1 MTNGKLFMKA
11 LAKNENK
18 QMKFIVKLLLSAT
31 FMLSTISA
39 VAAPSVEFQTNQGN
53 FTIELYPEK
62 APKTVAN
69 FLQYVKDGF
78 YENTIFHRV
87 INHFMIQGGGF
98 ERDLS
103 EKSTRA
109 AIANEAGNGLL
120 NQTGTVAM
128 ARTADPDSATA
139 QFFVNLTDNQF
150 LDYVGPDPDQIGY
163 CVFGK
168 VTSGIEVIQKI
179 GLTQTNT
186 VGRYSDVP
194 VKPVIIKSVKLLGE
208 VVKDAPKDASKD
220 ASKETAK

>member
-1 MTNGKLFMKA
+1 MRVLVNL
-11 LAKNENK
+11 
-18 QMKFIVKLLLSAT
+18 MKFKNLLLCGILLSA
-31 FMLSTISA
+31 SISA
-39 VAAPSVEFQTNQGN
+39 FAAPSVEFQTSQGN
-53 FTIELYPEK
+53 FTVELYPEK

-109 AIANEAGNGLL
+109 AIVNEASNGLL
-120 NQTGTVAM
+120 NELGTIAM

-150 LDYVGPDPDQIGY
+150 LNYVSPDPDQMGY

-168 VTSGIEVIQKI
+168 VTSGIEVVQKI
-179 GLTQTNT
+179 GLVQTNT
-186 VGRYSDVP
+186 VGRNSDVP
-194 VKPVIIKSVKLLGE
+194 VKPIIIKSVKLLGE
-208 VVKDAPKDASKD
+208 VAKED
-220 ASKETAK
+220 SKESVK

>member
-1 MTNGKLFMKA
+1 MKV
-11 LAKNENK
+11 LVNL
-18 QMKFIVKLLLSAT
+18 MKFKNLLLCGLLLSA
-31 FMLSTISA
+31 SISA
-39 VAAPSVEFQTNQGN
+39 FAAPSVEFQTSQGN
-53 FTIELYPEK
+53 FTVELYPEK

-109 AIANEAGNGLL
+109 AIANEASNGLL
-120 NQTGTVAM
+120 NELGTIAM

-150 LDYVGPDPDQIGY
+150 LNYVSPDPDQIGY

-168 VTSGIEVIQKI
+168 VTSGIEVVQKI
-179 GLTQTNT
+179 GLVQTNT
-186 VGRYSDVP
+186 VGRNSDVP
-194 VKPVIIKSVKLLGE
+194 VKPIIIKSVKLLGE
-208 VVKDAPKDASKD
+208 VA
-220 ASKETAK
+220 KEDGTEPAK

>member
-1 MTNGKLFMKA
+1 MKV
-11 LAKNENK
+11 LVNL
-18 QMKFIVKLLLSAT
+18 MKFKNLLLCGLLLSSSINA
-31 FMLSTISA
+31 I
-39 VAAPSVEFQTNQGN
+39 AAPSVEFQTSQGN
-53 FTIELYPEK
+53 FTVELYPEK

-109 AIANEAGNGLL
+109 AIVNEASNGLL
-120 NQTGTVAM
+120 NELGTIAM

-150 LDYVGPDPDQIGY
+150 LNYVGPDPDQIGY

-168 VTSGIEVIQKI
+168 VTSGIEVVQKI
-179 GLTQTNT
+179 GLVQTNT
-186 VGRYSDVP
+186 VGRNSDVP
-194 VKPVIIKSVKLLGE
+194 VKPIIIKSVKLLGE
-208 VVKDAPKDASKD
+208 VAKED
-220 ASKETAK
+220 SKEPAK

>member
-31 FMLSTISA
+31 FMLSTIIA

-69 FLQYVKDGF
+69 FLQYIKDGF

-139 QFFVNLTDNQF
+139 QFFVNLIDNQF

-208 VVKDAPKDASKD
+208 VVKDAPKDASKEM
-220 ASKETAK
+220 AN